1 MGFMDKVKS
10 QATAIAEKAQ
20 EGAKLGQDKLS
31 QMQAKKQSDALLLEL
46 GGLTYLERTGR
57 GEPGGEA
64 RVGQLVEQLTT
75 FEHTH
80 GPVTVTPATPP
91 VGESGTYVPSASDAS
106 PASTA
111 PTGTSIPTSAP
122 PPPPSAS
129 EGAPGGG
136 GIPSASYMT
145 DDEPAG

>member
-46 GGLTYLERTGR
+46 GGLTYLAKTGR
-57 GEPGGEA
+57 PEPGGDA
-64 RVGQLVEQLTT
+64 RIEQLVAQLTS
-75 FEHTH
+75 FEDSH
-80 GPVTVTPATPP
+80 GQVAVTPATPP
-91 VGESGTYVPSASDAS
+91 PGDSGTYVPSASGS
-106 PASTA
+106 PATPSA
-111 PTGTSIPTSAP
+111 PTGATVPESAP
-122 PPPPSAS
+122 PPAPTPTDGPPA
-129 EGAPGGG
+129 GG

-145 DDEPAG
+145 EDEPAG